1 MKKIFFRNYKIM
13 AALLLMVG
21 LTSACKQLIEVPAN
35 PPTQIPGS
43 VQFSD
48 SATIMTAVAGVYSYT
63 SPGLGF
69 TYNDANLTL
78 CTGLSSDE
86 IASTNAGNTDYQ
98 EFYTY
103 SLTALNN
110 NIITLWQY
118 PYTGLYPVNAIL
130 AGITGNKAIS
140 DAFRTQLTG
149 ELKVVRAFYYFNLV
163 NLFGGV
169 PLVTSTDYTITSRL
183 PRMSVDSVY
192 GQIITDLTDAQKV
205 LTADNPSSGRVRPNL
220 YTALTLLAK
229 VQLYRQNW
237 QAAYDAAGTVISSGV
252 YNLETDLNNVFQD
265 GSKEAIWQIP
275 AIGTYGVTEEA
286 IKFVPYTGT
295 VPTYLLT
302 PALMNAFEANDQRF
316 QKWVGYTTV
325 NNGSGNQIY
334 YYPYK
339 YKDLTPSG
347 ATEDYMILRLG
358 ELYLIRAEAAAHLGN
373 LSVALTDINQIR
385 SRAGLP
391 ASTAATGDEVLAA
404 IMHERQTELFTE
416 WGNRWYDLKRTGT
429 AGTILSAEKSG
440 WQPRDTLYPVPRAQL
455 QINNLLTQNP
465 GYN

>member
-1 MKKIFFRNYKIM
+1 MKIIFFKNYKIM
-13 AALLLMVG
+13 AALLLMAG

-35 PPTQIPGS
+35 PPTQIAGS
-43 VQFSD
+43 QQFSD
-48 SATIMTAVAGVYSYT
+48 SATIMTAVAGIYSYT

-86 IASTNAGNTDYQ
+86 IASTNAGNAADQ

-103 SLTALNN
+103 SLTALNT
-110 NIITLWQY
+110 NIIPLWEH
-118 PYTGLYPVNAIL
+118 PYTGIYPVNAIL
-130 AGITGNKAIS
+130 TGITGNKAIP

-169 PLVTSTDYTITSRL
+169 PVVTSTDYKTSSRL
-183 PRMSVDSVY
+183 PRTSVDSVY
-192 GQIITDLTDAQKV
+192 GRIITDLTDAQKA
-205 LTADNPSSGRVRPNL
+205 LTANYPSSGRIRPNL
-220 YTALTLLAK
+220 YTALALLAK

-237 QAAYDAAGTVISSGV
+237 QAAYDAAGVVINSGM
-252 YNLETDLNNVFQD
+252 YSLETDLNNVFVD
-265 GSKEAIWQIP
+265 GSNEAIWQIP
-275 AIGTYGVTEEA
+275 ATGNYSVTQEA
-286 IKFVPYTGT
+286 LKFVPYSGSI
-295 VPTYLLT
+295 PGYLLT
-302 PALMNAFEANDQRF
+302 TALMNAFEANDQRF
-316 QKWVGYTTV
+316 QKWVGNTTV
-325 NNGSGNQIY
+325 DNGSGNQTY
-334 YYPYK
+334 YFPYK

-373 LSVALTDINQIR
+373 LTVALADLDLIR
-385 SRAGLP
+385 SRAGLT
-391 ASTAATGDEVLAA
+391 ASTAVTVDEVMTAV
-404 IMHERQTELFTE
+404 IHERQTELFTE

-429 AGTILSAEKSG
+429 AGTVLSAEKSG
-440 WQPRDTLYPVPRAQL
+440 WQPRDTLYPLPRAQL
-455 QINNLLTQNP
+455 QINNLLQQNP